1 MFSNSSFNLGALKSN
16 KKSAEESI
24 KKAFNVALNYK
35 TKMTIFKKENDKKEK
50 IENIMEE
57 NNKSE
62 DFENNQSKENSKTPS
77 QQELDRNIQ
86 MERNLA
92 DMNNLL
98 DNKEKRFEELNMLE
112 ARNIAAHSE
121 LVDVRN
127 DIHKNKNSHVIYTG
141 FFFFAINEHFLSGK
155 KIGEN
160 LDFLMETEKM
170 NVNMPKSEETEND
183 DVLRIPYF
191 AKSRAR
197 VLKQTVKVKNSIKEE
212 VEGEKSEAGVE
223 EEKNVVSQSHKTRV
237 KVNMHDLRNVGKPAK
252 LVKNRGTEVILKF
265 IL

>member
-16 KKSAEESI
+16 KKNAEESV
-24 KKAFNVALNYK
+24 KKAFNVALKNYK
-35 TKMTIFKKENDKKEK
+35 TKMTQFKKENDKNEK
-50 IENIMEE
+50 IEKIMEE

-62 DFENNQSKENSKTPS
+62 DLENNQSKENSKTPS

-92 DMNNLL
+92 DINNRL

-141 FFFFAINEHFLSGK
+141 FFLIKRTFLIGK
-155 KIGEN
+155 K
-160 LDFLMETEKM
+160 
-170 NVNMPKSEETEND
+170 
-183 DVLRIPYF
+183 
-191 AKSRAR
+191 
-197 VLKQTVKVKNSIKEE
+197 
-212 VEGEKSEAGVE
+212 
-223 EEKNVVSQSHKTRV
+223 
-237 KVNMHDLRNVGKPAK
+237 
-252 LVKNRGTEVILKF
+252 
-265 IL
+265 